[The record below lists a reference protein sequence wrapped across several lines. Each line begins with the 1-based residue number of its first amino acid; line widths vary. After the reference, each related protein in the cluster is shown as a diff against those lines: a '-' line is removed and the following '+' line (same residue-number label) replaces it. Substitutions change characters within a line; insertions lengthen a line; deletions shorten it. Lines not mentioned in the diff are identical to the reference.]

1 MKEFD
6 LIPESYRTYLSKVK
20 IFKISAFVLIIFIAA
35 SSISFGAIEIVKQSA
50 NKKISQLKSINEVTR
65 QQQEILNELQDV
77 KNDLEGKWDILNG
90 LRSTASPEVLLYAI
104 DHALVDSNVW
114 FTNLRFDRTES
125 SVQNEELVDTGYFIV
140 INTDKDKLA
149 LSIGTK
155 ITVAGGA
162 QNHSTLSKFVK
173 NLLDQ
178 AVILDA
184 RVLQT
189 STNNHD
195 KHINY
200 VLEIVVNSRESA
212 RS

>member
-6 LIPESYRTYLSKVK
+6 LIPESYRLYLSKVK
-20 IFKISAFVLIIFIAA
+20 VFKVSLFVLIISIAA
-35 SSISFGAIEIVKQSA
+35 SSIAFGAIEIVKQSA
-50 NKKISQLKSINEVTR
+50 NKKISQLKSANDVA
-65 QQQEILNELQDV
+65 QQQQKTLNDLQRV
-77 KNDLEGKWDILNG
+77 KNDLENKWNILNG

-104 DHALVDSNVW
+104 DHALLDSNVW

-125 SVQNEELVDTGYFIV
+125 SIQDEELVDTGYFIV
-140 INTDKDKLA
+140 IKTDNDKLP

-155 ITVAGGA
+155 ITIAGGA
-162 QNHSTLSKFVK
+162 HNHSTLSKFVK

-184 RVLQT
+184 KVLQT
-189 STNNHD
+189 STNNRD
-195 KHINY
+195 KHIDY
-200 VLEIVVNSRESA
+200 VLEIVVNSKQSA